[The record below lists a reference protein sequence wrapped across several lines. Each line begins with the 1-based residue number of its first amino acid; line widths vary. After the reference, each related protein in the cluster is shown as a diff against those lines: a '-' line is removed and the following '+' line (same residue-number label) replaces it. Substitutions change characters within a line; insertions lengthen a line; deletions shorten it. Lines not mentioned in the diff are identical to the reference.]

1 MSCLSLEELYAY
13 LDGDLPPAAKRR
25 VEAHAVA
32 CAECRTVIEDRRA
45 FLEAASSLPVFDV
58 PASFASSI
66 AARLE
71 TVPAPERKRL
81 PIWTWI
87 AASASGSAAFIATLA
102 LIALVTGQNLWQY
115 LARLQHGFLDYLQG
129 AATAIIRL
137 LKYIQIF
144 LKIAGDFGSAL
155 MDVVKQAAA
164 LISPPVQAACAVSA
178 VIILAMGVV
187 LWRRRALSLENHHD
201 E

>member
-1 MSCLSLEELYAY
+1 MSCLSIEELYAY

-25 VEAHAVA
+25 VEAHAIA
-32 CAECRTVIEDRRA
+32 CAECRAVIEDRRA
-45 FLEAASSLPVFDV
+45 FLEAASSLPLFDV

-87 AASASGSAAFIATLA
+87 AASAAGGAAFLATLTG
-102 LIALVTGQNLWQY
+102 IALVTGQNLWQY
-115 LARLQHGFLDYLQG
+115 LARLQHGSLDYLKG
-129 AATAIIRL
+129 AVTAVIRL
-137 LKYIQIF
+137 LKYTQIF
-144 LKIAGDFGSAL
+144 VKVAGDFGSAL
-155 MDVVKQAAA
+155 MDTARRAMS
-164 LISPPVQAACAVSA
+164 IIPPQIQAACAVST
-178 VIILAMGVV
+178 VLILAMFVV
-187 LWRRRALSLENHHD
+187 LWRHRGLSMENHHD

>member
-1 MSCLSLEELYAY
+1 MSCLSIEELYAY

-32 CAECRTVIEDRRA
+32 CAECRAVMEDRRV

-71 TVPAPERKRL
+71 TVPAPKRKRL
-81 PIWTWI
+81 PLWTWI

-102 LIALVTGQNLWQY
+102 VIALVTGQNLWQY
-115 LARLQHGFLDYLQG
+115 LARLQHGLLNYLQG
-129 AATAIIRL
+129 TVTAVIHF

-144 LKIAGDFGSAL
+144 LKIAGEFASAL
-155 MDVVKQAAA
+155 LDVVKQAAA
-164 LISPPVQAACAVSA
+164 LISPPIQAACAVS
-178 VIILAMGVV
+178 VVLILAMGVV
-187 LWRRRALSLENHHD
+187 LWRRRSLSLENHHD